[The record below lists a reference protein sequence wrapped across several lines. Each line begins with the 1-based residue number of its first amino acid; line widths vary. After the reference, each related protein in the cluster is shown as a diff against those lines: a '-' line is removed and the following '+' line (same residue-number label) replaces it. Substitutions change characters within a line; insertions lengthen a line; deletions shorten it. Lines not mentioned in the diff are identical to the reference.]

1 MTQHNANND
10 KSAKRSLWNAASPS
24 RGFVTRAASA
34 LMFVGAAAL
43 MFAFPG
49 SASDD
54 AAVAPVAPGVV
65 PQTFAEWREAGAPAP
80 DDRWLA
86 AEVGSFR
93 LSRADD
99 LSDRLIRAWQ
109 DRVRAEPERAVR
121 QLHSRVLGENAIR
134 HMFLDAAQNG
144 EVGEVV
150 DLDAAAW
157 WKSYSEGYVVDIA
170 DSGIDAV
177 LGYGEEQI
185 LAGAGFVRNVNLEY
199 RSNLGGRQGQAA
211 VEFLGPLRESA
222 RDAVVWQARG
232 SFSEDSAPGANLGLI
247 YRFAGDLPGSA
258 NRQALW
264 GVNAFLDIQ
273 AEDEET
279 FYRGSLGAEMRSGAL
294 DAYAN
299 FYLPLTDGVESGDD
313 YVYTAEGFDFEV
325 NFGVP
330 GVDWASAVLGYY
342 SWKGERGDDDQDGL
356 RYGFRVRPPQ
366 GQLDVEL
373 ELEYDQD
380 QSDFGGRL
388 AFSHVIGGDGPGAAR
403 SSFGGNFNPR
413 DHFYDSVRREHAQ
426 RIRRVSAGVQVD
438 NVYAAQGYNGVIA
451 NLTVTLAGE
460 NSYIH
465 GVEVLAGGTVFV
477 HSTTGGDSVGH
488 DVIQLNLRST
498 RTIGEDQVNN
508 PYRWDANITLAQGE
522 SRTTRRVA
530 VDVYAL
536 AEAPPAETDM
546 RFEISEAVANT
557 DLITLSVPLP
567 DNTRAT
573 VATFTKIGG
582 HADLTVSDRG
592 VVGATSD
599 LPRSREAYTIVVAAE
614 DETVASAVNRAL
626 GRQAETDLTGG
637 KQFIGVFTITAE
649 VQVGVI
655 SVGVASV
662 TNGEVRAYYVGTDNE
677 VNRIALED
685 DEIEYRAAPDAGY
698 YVSGW
703 TGTGQCS
710 AAPVGDASESADI
723 KTCGPI
729 TVSAD
734 LTVGASFA
742 GGSYTV
748 SYPASFENGSLS
760 VSHANNSVVPS
771 GTEVVFVATP
781 VTPEYFV
788 GSWTDTGGNIDPDN
802 LPAGSFALIGD
813 TTPKTLTVAI
823 RDHSTIAPVFS
834 PPIEVFRTRNAAIG
848 HTGGVLVTVD
858 MTEVDGTPDS
868 SLAAYTVTGFAEA
881 DRGEGQFTYAVGTT
895 PTDVVV
901 DLVATVD
908 ATHTTSNPLF
918 LRVPVQ
924 MSDGTNMTV
933 RRIGISV
940 LAVRPNPATAQ
951 VRIEPSAVDA
961 GDPLFT
967 VNIALADGTAAS
979 GVSYSGNNAA
989 NLPVGASDGIVSAGS
1004 NGLAAQAADY
1014 EVVVEATSPD
1024 FLGTQ
1029 TFPTLGVRVGVLEVQ
1044 FRVDADANGVVAAVR
1059 QSDSAPVTGDF
1070 GVVGSDTI
1078 NFTATPSDGYYVSAW
1093 TGVCQDETANLS
1105 GNTGG
1110 APQTCSKTVDGTNFA
1125 SFRSV
1130 GATFTRRQLEVTFMP
1145 TNSNPGE
1152 GSLTG
1157 TSNGSPITSPMM
1169 VDHGANLVFTA
1180 DPGAND
1186 AGINFGVGA
1195 WGGDASACDVPGTN
1209 VRSNVDDTAT
1219 YTCALDTSAWAIDDN
1234 DIMVDVT
1241 FQPPKQVTLN
1251 VAFNEPGRGGVAIAG
1266 ATNLGGGMWLV
1277 GAGVVVVQGVP
1288 GAAYHVGGWNGC
1300 DTGVT
1305 GAGFNQSGKTC
1316 TIDDLQDT
1324 GGITLEFMPGRLPDG
1339 IAETGNVNTDERAAC
1354 EAFGGTV
1361 TEGSLPNCSAF
1372 TTVSAGNSCE
1382 FDKAEGT
1389 DLQTGNC
1396 INAFRNVRDCNA
1408 LNLPAESS
1416 QSPAN
1421 FGCDT
1426 SIATCNVGQIAR
1438 GGSCV
1443 DVDERTVTFGAGE
1456 GGDLEVLN
1464 AAGATLST
1472 GDTAMDG
1479 DTLVFTAT
1487 PGFLRFVGPWEGDC
1501 SSWPSGSNADQSA
1514 QTCEVLVGADPVSVS
1529 VSFGSPTELFAGV
1542 AFEGQL
1548 WVGDVNAQGAA
1559 ENEED
1564 NEAICEALGGKV
1576 QETNVG
1582 GRGVNCTNLT
1592 KDAILGAC
1600 PIITPFASNMS
1611 NCNDLFNLARMCFAQ
1626 NKLVEDAPI
1635 SAGGSG
1641 MCAEECILP
1650 LRAKGAG
1657 SASPNGTP
1665 STCRDI
1671 SQDTTRTALNT
1682 AKFSAALAE
1691 SESLFRKA
1699 AFVPAPPASRGLPPG
1714 IPSVDDNANVPNTN
1728 DVCTAFGGQPLFAGA
1743 LPSGFRLF
1751 LCVGL
1756 DINGNGCVVD
1766 SSSEAEVRT
1775 LDCQTAYN
1783 TARSCNVLNF
1793 RAATSNRCETLLPN
1807 GDEYFCDPNP
1817 NNEGRPNSC
1826 VRAIAGTGQV
1836 ENLGGAVVPRCDA
1849 DGNDVNDGTPL
1860 THCPPIVDTSSGFA
1874 VAVAIKDVGTLSTT
1888 VESGQVVLQVTPA
1901 EADYVMSWT
1910 GCHDGSDPANPT
1922 GGVST
1927 TGNAGDSANTAQ
1939 TCTIS
1944 DIMGDI
1950 TATATTATRS

>member
-54 AAVAPVAPGVV
+54 AAVAPGASGVV

-299 FYLPLTDGVESGDD
+299 FYLPLTDGVQHGEN

-951 VRIEPSAVDA
+951 VRIEPSAIDA

-1029 TFPTLGVRVGVLEVQ
+1029 TFPTLGVRVGVLEVK

-1059 QSDSAPVTGDF
+1059 QSDSAPITGDF

-1145 TNSNPGE
+1145 TNSNAGE

-1195 WGGDASACDVPGTN
+1195 WGGDASNCDVPGTN

-1305 GAGFNQSGKTC
+1305 GAGHDQSGKTC

-1324 GGITLEFMPGRLPDG
+1324 GGITLEFMPGRL
-1339 IAETGNVNTDERAAC
+1339 IAQLPETGNIDPAVHDEQDICTAL
-1354 EAFGGTV
+1354 GGTHN
-1361 TEGSLPNCSAF
+1361 EAAGSCGSF
-1372 TTVSAGNSCE
+1372 TQDTG
-1382 FDKAEGT
+1382 GT
-1389 DLQTGNC
+1389 GGCNYDGAVDSTAATDC
-1396 INAFRNVRDCNA
+1396 TAAFRNVRDCNA
-1408 LNLPAESS
+1408 ANRSAFNTQSFATLGCPAGLT
-1416 QSPAN
+1416 A
-1421 FGCDT
+1421 CT
-1426 SIATCNVGQIAR
+1426 AGQLAR
-1438 GGSCV
+1438 GASCE
-1443 DVDERTVTFGAGE
+1443 DVDERTITFGAGE
-1456 GGDLEVLN
+1456 GGDLEVTN

-1501 SSWPSGSNADQSA
+1501 SAWPSGSNADQNA

-1529 VSFGSPTELFAGV
+1529 VSFGTPTELFPGV
-1542 AFEGQL
+1542 PFVGQIM
-1548 WVGDVNAQGAA
+1548 VG
-1559 ENEED
+1559 NELANGTD
-1564 NEAICEALGGKV
+1564 ANLPANIAICEVFGGTHTTV
-1576 QETNVG
+1576 TANNQDNAVCNGMDADGTPAGNCRMTNPQAEAQTTVG
-1582 GRGVNCTNLT
+1582 NCEPVWQ
-1592 KDAILGAC
+1592 G
-1600 PIITPFASNMS
+1600 
-1611 NCNDLFNLARMCFAQ
+1611 ARMCNAENKPLKTAPDTFWDGFPVATVWENISDPVCGDVCADGMRAIGAQ
-1626 NKLVEDAPI
+1626 CVTPSNIVSRSNGAV
-1635 SAGGSG
+1635 
-1641 MCAEECILP
+1641 M
-1650 LRAKGAG
+1650 LRAGYPA
-1657 SASPNGTP
+1657 TP
-1665 STCRDI
+1665 P
-1671 SQDTTRTALNT
+1671 
-1682 AKFSAALAE
+1682 
-1691 SESLFRKA
+1691 ESLFRRV
-1699 AFVPAPPASRGLPPG
+1699 AFTPAPPVSRGVPG
-1714 IPSVDDNANVPNTN
+1714 DIPEDGDIPN
-1728 DVCTAFGGQPLFAGA
+1728 DSDSCADFGGT
-1743 LPSGFRLF
+1743 SGR
-1751 LCVGL
+1751 VG
-1756 DINGNGCVVD
+1756 IRNG
-1766 SSSEAEVRT
+1766 R
-1775 LDCQTAYN
+1775 
-1783 TARSCNVLNF
+1783 
-1793 RAATSNRCETLLPN
+1793 
-1807 GDEYFCDPNP
+1807 
-1817 NNEGRPNSC
+1817 
-1826 VRAIAGTGQV
+1826 
-1836 ENLGGAVVPRCDA
+1836 
-1849 DGNDVNDGTPL
+1849 
-1860 THCPPIVDTSSGFA
+1860 
-1874 VAVAIKDVGTLSTT
+1874 
-1888 VESGQVVLQVTPA
+1888 
-1901 EADYVMSWT
+1901 
-1910 GCHDGSDPANPT
+1910 DPALRFIW
-1922 GGVST
+1922 
-1927 TGNAGDSANTAQ
+1927 NACEWAGRVQLLVAARHRQRRIYHD
-1939 TCTIS
+1939 
-1944 DIMGDI
+1944 
-1950 TATATTATRS
+1950 RR

>member
-54 AAVAPVAPGVV
+54 AAVAPGASGVV

-170 DSGIDAV
+170 DSGIEAV

-734 LTVGASFA
+734 LTVGANFA

-748 SYPASFENGSLS
+748 SYDSAPGDGTLQSPTDSGT
-760 VSHANNSVVPS
+760 VVPS
-771 GTEVVFVATP
+771 GTEVVFTASPTSP
-781 VTPEYFV
+781 GYYV
-788 GSWTDTGGNIDPDN
+788 GSWTNNGVEFQVPASAIGSIPDN
-802 LPAGSFALIGD
+802 TDLPDEA
-813 TTPKTLTVAI
+813 KVLTVTVT
-823 RDHSTIAPVFS
+823 DHSRIAANFT
-834 PPIEVFRTRNAAIG
+834 PPIEVSANATAIDG
-848 HTGGVLVTVD
+848 YTGQVAVLNMLEVDGGSGTPLSGWEIVADGIEPDIGGNQFESALDLSGAMVTVD
-858 MTEVDGTPDS
+858 ITVAVSGS
-868 SLAAYTVTGFAEA
+868 HFFRAAVTMSNA
-881 DRGEGQFTYAVGTT
+881 TT
-895 PTDVVV
+895 
-901 DLVATVD
+901 
-908 ATHTTSNPLF
+908 
-918 LRVPVQ
+918 
-924 MSDGTNMTV
+924 MTV
-933 RRIGISV
+933 RRIGVSV
-940 LAVRPNPATAQ
+940 DVAVPVPAADGDRAFPNTVPQNTEVFTLTVTGVEGQTFALVGSANGDLELSGTDNNVVRVANSAGLVASDDVYRITVDASGGGLLGTQRFALSVAVGQLAVALSYTQPANGQIRAYFSGGSQDGTEITGSNFRILSGAD
-951 VRIEPSAVDA
+951 VRFVA
-961 GDPLFT
+961 DP
-967 VNIALADGTAAS
+967 ADGYHITGWTGVCSTVSLSSDAADGTNQECTHTVTGVGDSLNVQLAVGANSAGRQLNVVFAATNPGDGNLTAAS
-979 GVSYSGNNAA
+979 GGRSLN
-989 NLPVGASDGIVSAGS
+989 
-1004 NGLAAQAADY
+1004 
-1014 EVVVEATSPD
+1014 
-1024 FLGTQ
+1024 
-1029 TFPTLGVRVGVLEVQ
+1029 
-1044 FRVDADANGVVAAVR
+1044 
-1059 QSDSAPVTGDF
+1059 TGD
-1070 GVVGSDTI
+1070 
-1078 NFTATPSDGYYVSAW
+1078 
-1093 TGVCQDETANLS
+1093 
-1105 GNTGG
+1105 
-1110 APQTCSKTVDGTNFA
+1110 TVPWDA
-1125 SFRSV
+1125 
-1130 GATFTRRQLEVTFMP
+1130 Q
-1145 TNSNPGE
+1145 
-1152 GSLTG
+1152 
-1157 TSNGSPITSPMM
+1157 I
-1169 VDHGANLVFTA
+1169 VFTA
-1180 DPGAND
+1180 DPTTED
-1186 AGINFGVGA
+1186 FGVGS
-1195 WGGDASACDVPGTN
+1195 WSGDCDGPGN
-1209 VRSNVDDTAT
+1209 VRSDVNDTAT
-1219 YTCALDTSAWAIDDN
+1219 YTCTLS
-1234 DIMVDVT
+1234 DIRDHVDVGVT
-1241 FQPPKQVTLN
+1241 FAPPKLVTIA
-1251 VAFNEPGRGGVAIAG
+1251 VSFNEAERGEVMVQGG
-1266 ATNLGGGMWLV
+1266 TDLGNNMWEV
-1277 GAGVVVVQGVP
+1277 GAGPVVVQGAP
-1288 GAAYHVGGWNGC
+1288 YSAYHVGGWNGGC
-1300 DTGVT
+1300 TGTT
-1305 GAGFNQSGKTC
+1305 GAGYDQSTKTC
-1316 TIDDLQDT
+1316 TYADLQDGT
-1324 GGITLEFMPGRLPDG
+1324 GLTVTLLPGRLPEG
-1339 IAETGNVNTDERAAC
+1339 IPETGDVGPAESDRTTIANYQAFCENFGGVHAESTFINACSGHNTDVGQSTGDCNYNSGSSDDCIISFNRARDCMATNTLPRAHASC
-1354 EAFGGTV
+1354 EDDCMTFGGETIDNCTAGVCDEGYIVSGHPTNGAFCMDVSSRMVVFAASHTGGTLIVVSDGVTLSSGDTV
-1361 TEGSLPNCSAF
+1361 PEGAEVIFTAIPEFGYSFTGWTDDCMNESDRRCVRKAPREMKSLGADPNFAEATGPLFNEIAPGIPRNGDVPLTPASCYQLGGEHDQGKLGPLLTNTCFGFFTAGSHVIGDPSCPLLSGAAADGTPLGTESCQTEFNHVRDCNKLNRRAGTSSQGSQAGETDNIFDPAPNGCGAVCPDGMQARGIYCQPVGDEPTDPCDDQGEALTEEGLCLSSSVATRSVSEAKSAYPVLTRASTRSSDLLAF
-1372 TTVSAGNSCE
+1372 APPVGRAVPPNVELEGNVEDSAARCGHFGGSVTPLGLVDIPGFLTETVSLCSGVNLGGNVCLPGASRLACGV
-1382 FDKAEGT
+1382 FFN
-1389 DLQTGNC
+1389 L
-1396 INAFRNVRDCNA
+1396 IRDCNA
-1408 LNLPAESS
+1408 LDLRA
-1416 QSPAN
+1416 QT
-1421 FGCDT
+1421 D
-1426 SIATCNVGQIAR
+1426 ATCEAEEAPA
-1438 GGSCV
+1438 GSGTIVSCAPAACATML
-1443 DVDERTVTFGAGE
+1443 DAGE
-1456 GGDLEVLN
+1456 IV
-1464 AAGATLST
+1464 
-1472 GDTAMDG
+1472 
-1479 DTLVFTAT
+1479 
-1487 PGFLRFVGPWEGDC
+1487 
-1501 SSWPSGSNADQSA
+1501 
-1514 QTCEVLVGADPVSVS
+1514 
-1529 VSFGSPTELFAGV
+1529 
-1542 AFEGQL
+1542 
-1548 WVGDVNAQGAA
+1548 
-1559 ENEED
+1559 
-1564 NEAICEALGGKV
+1564 AICQPDDTRSL
-1576 QETNVG
+1576 
-1582 GRGVNCTNLT
+1582 
-1592 KDAILGAC
+1592 C
-1600 PIITPFASNMS
+1600 PPV
-1611 NCNDLFNLARMCFAQ
+1611 
-1626 NKLVEDAPI
+1626 VED
-1635 SAGGSG
+1635 
-1641 MCAEECILP
+1641 
-1650 LRAKGAG
+1650 
-1657 SASPNGTP
+1657 
-1665 STCRDI
+1665 
-1671 SQDTTRTALNT
+1671 
-1682 AKFSAALAE
+1682 
-1691 SESLFRKA
+1691 
-1699 AFVPAPPASRGLPPG
+1699 
-1714 IPSVDDNANVPNTN
+1714 
-1728 DVCTAFGGQPLFAGA
+1728 
-1743 LPSGFRLF
+1743 
-1751 LCVGL
+1751 
-1756 DINGNGCVVD
+1756 
-1766 SSSEAEVRT
+1766 
-1775 LDCQTAYN
+1775 
-1783 TARSCNVLNF
+1783 
-1793 RAATSNRCETLLPN
+1793 
-1807 GDEYFCDPNP
+1807 
-1817 NNEGRPNSC
+1817 
-1826 VRAIAGTGQV
+1826 
-1836 ENLGGAVVPRCDA
+1836 
-1849 DGNDVNDGTPL
+1849 
-1860 THCPPIVDTSSGFA
+1860 SGFA
-1874 VAVAIKDVGTLSTT
+1874 VAVAIDGVGELSTT

-1944 DIMGDI
+1944 DIMGDV

>member
-299 FYLPLTDGVESGDD
+299 FYLPLTDGVQHGEN

-734 LTVGASFA
+734 LTVGATFA

-1059 QSDSAPVTGDF
+1059 QSDSAPITGDF

-1145 TNSNPGE
+1145 TNSNAGE
-1152 GSLTG
+1152 GSLTATG
-1157 TSNGSPITSPMM
+1157 NGSPIQTGVM

-1195 WGGDASACDVPGTN
+1195 WGGDCAGVGNIRSDVN
-1209 VRSNVDDTAT
+1209 DTAT
-1219 YTCALDTSAWAIDDN
+1219 YTCELTANNAVDDN

-1300 DTGVT
+1300 DSNTAT
-1305 GAGFNQSGKTC
+1305 GAGFDQSGRTC
-1316 TIDDLQDT
+1316 TLDDLQDT

-1339 IAETGNVNTDERAAC
+1339 VPETGVIPAGDERKAC
-1354 EAFGGTV
+1354 EGFGGTV
-1361 TEGSLPNCSAF
+1361 NEGAVPNCDGF
-1372 TTVSAGNSCE
+1372 TDGAACE
-1382 FDKAEGT
+1382 FGKAVDST
-1389 DLQTGNC
+1389 ATSDCTL
-1396 INAFRNVRDCNA
+1396 AFQNVRDCNA
-1408 LNLPAESS
+1408 MNLPAETAEG
-1416 QSPAN
+1416 PDG
-1421 FGCDT
+1421 FGCDS
-1426 SIATCNVGQIAR
+1426 SIKTCNAGEVAR
-1438 GGSCV
+1438 GWDCV
-1443 DVDERTVTFGAGE
+1443 DVSSRTVTFGAGE
-1456 GGDLEVLN
+1456 GGEL
-1464 AAGATLST
+1464 AAVDGAGMTLST
-1472 GDTAMDG
+1472 GDTVTDG
-1479 DTLVFTAT
+1479 DTVVFTAT

-1501 SSWPSGSNADQSA
+1501 SPWPSGSNADQSA

-1548 WVGDVNAQGAA
+1548 WVGDVNEKGAA

-1564 NEAICEALGGKV
+1564 NSNICKALGGKV
-1576 QETNVG
+1576 IESSLG
-1582 GRGVNCTNLT
+1582 GRGVNCANLT
-1592 KDAILGAC
+1592 DFDEVGC
-1600 PIITPFASNMS
+1600 PIITPFTTSTS
-1611 NCNDLFNLARMCFAQ
+1611 NCHALFNLARTCFAQ
-1626 NKLVEDAPI
+1626 NKLVDGSEFDA
-1635 SAGGSG
+1635 GNE
-1641 MCAEECILP
+1641 MCVAQECTLP

-1657 SASPNGTP
+1657 TP
-1665 STCRDI
+1665 SDGSVSTTASTCRDI
-1671 SQDTTRTALNT
+1671 SQDSTRTALT
-1682 AKFSAALAE
+1682 AAKFSAALAE

-1714 IPSVDDNANVPNTN
+1714 IPSMDDNANVPNTT
-1728 DVCTAFGGQPLFAGA
+1728 DACRAFGGSPLSAGQ
-1743 LPSGFRLF
+1743 LGSGFRLRF
-1751 LCVGL
+1751 CLGV
-1756 DINGNGCVVD
+1756 DFNGGACIVD
-1766 SSSEAEVRT
+1766 SGSEAGIQG
-1775 LDCQTAYN
+1775 LDCQGRFN
-1783 TARSCNVLNF
+1783 NIRLCNVLNF
-1793 RAATSNRCETLLPN
+1793 RASSDVRCEADPSTPRTAQ
-1807 GDEYFCDPNP
+1807 CDPNP
-1817 NNEGRPNSC
+1817 SNVGRPNSC
-1826 VRAIAGTGQV
+1826 ANALARDWNCGRRWG
-1836 ENLGGAVVPRCDA
+1836 RCRRVA
-1849 DGNDVNDGTPL
+1849 MPMEMTRCL
-1860 THCPPIVDTSSGFA
+1860 PPWAS
-1874 VAVAIKDVGTLSTT
+1874 
-1888 VESGQVVLQVTPA
+1888 P
-1901 EADYVMSWT
+1901 
-1910 GCHDGSDPANPT
+1910 
-1922 GGVST
+1922 
-1927 TGNAGDSANTAQ
+1927 
-1939 TCTIS
+1939 
-1944 DIMGDI
+1944 
-1950 TATATTATRS
+1950 